1 MTTQLSKK
9 EYVAGFFG
17 FGIVAAILAIRV
29 SKASGQQPRNKK
41 NLIQS
46 RSVTF

>member
-1 MTTQLSKK
+1 MTTKISKK

-17 FGIVAAILAIRV
+17 IGIVAAILAVKI
-29 SKASGQQPRNKK
+29 SKAQAQEPK
-41 NLIQS
+41 LIQS